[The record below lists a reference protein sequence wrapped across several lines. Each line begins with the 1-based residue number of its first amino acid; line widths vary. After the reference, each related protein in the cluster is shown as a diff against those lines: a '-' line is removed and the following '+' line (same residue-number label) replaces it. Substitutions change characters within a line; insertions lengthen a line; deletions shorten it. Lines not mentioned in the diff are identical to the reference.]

1 MAIRFH
7 EEEKTMNN
15 LTTNCDQRIKNT
27 FFTEGYF
34 HIDLFDGMRLSG
46 PIRNNAGDI
55 PGKSR
60 LVETGPSS
68 NWNDGP
74 TLDHLIAR

>member
-1 MAIRFH
+1 
-7 EEEKTMNN
+7 MNN
-15 LTTNCDQRIKNT
+15 LTINGDQRVKNA
-27 FFTEGYF
+27 FIAEGYF

-46 PIRNNAGDI
+46 PVRNNAGDL

-68 NWNDGP
+68 DWDDGP
-74 TLDHLIAR
+74 GLDELMSR

>member
-1 MAIRFH
+1 M
-7 EEEKTMNN
+7 TN
-15 LTTNCDQRIKNT
+15 LTNNNIEERVKDL
-27 FFTEGYF
+27 FFTDGYF

-46 PIRNNAGDI
+46 PIRENADSK

-68 NWNDGP
+68 NWHDDMS
-74 TLDHLIAR
+74 LDHLVQPAA